1 MTDKE
6 TIEVQRRRK
15 GTGPEGKPRAKA
27 PVREQRESRPSGSD
41 RPPTSRPPSTQRPA
55 GGSGMKLPIWLIV
68 PLVIIFVLFNLFT
81 GGDDES
87 VQVSEPDFQEEAS
100 EVVFPTIPPET
111 MTEIVLPPQS
121 SDGETWFV
129 MLYQDADDK
138 ILEKDIYIDLNE
150 AEKVGSSDRVHIVSQ
165 VDRYRAGYAGDG
177 DWTSARRYYITR
189 DNNLNR

>member
-41 RPPTSRPPSTQRPA
+41 RPPTSRSPSTQRPA